1 MIADNKHMTSIVEN
15 IKTRGKD
22 LSVLDGIDRI
32 QYLIDL
38 AKEVKPLANEHRT
51 EENRI
56 RGCASNLWVIGNANT
71 YNKMYYQFDAEAFI
85 TKGTARLVI
94 ELVQQQ
100 PKDEI
105 AKLTREDFNAL
116 GIKDL
121 LTVQRQNG
129 LGNLIARIV
138 GLAQ

>member
-1 MIADNKHMTSIVEN
+1 MTSIIEN
-15 IKTRGKD
+15 IKARGENISP
-22 LSVLDGIDRI
+22 LEGHDRL
-32 QYLIDL
+32 QYLVDL
-38 AKEVKPLANEHRT
+38 ARDVPPLSNKHKT
-51 EENRI
+51 DENKI
-56 RGCASNLWVIGNANT
+56 RGCASNLWVVGEMNR
-71 YNKMYYQFDAEAFI
+71 YNKMYYQFDADSWI

-94 ELVQQQ
+94 ECVQQQ

-116 GIKDL
+116 GIKEL

>member
-1 MIADNKHMTSIVEN
+1 MTSIVEK

-22 LSVLDGIDRI
+22 LSVLEGMDRI
-32 QYLIDL
+32 QYLVDI
-38 AKEVKPLANEHRT
+38 AKEVKPLADKHKINQ
-51 EENRI
+51 NKI
-56 RGCASNLWVIGNANT
+56 RGCASNLWVVGEMNR
-71 YNKMYYQFDAEAFI
+71 YNKMYYEYDADAFI
-85 TKGTARLVI
+85 TKGTAKLVI

-116 GIKDL
+116 GIKEL

>member
-1 MIADNKHMTSIVEN
+1 MILDKIKSRGEDMSVLEGHDRLQYLVDLARDVPPLSNKHKTDEN
-15 IKTRGKD
+15 K
-22 LSVLDGIDRI
+22 
-32 QYLIDL
+32 
-38 AKEVKPLANEHRT
+38 
-51 EENRI
+51 I
-56 RGCASNLWVIGNANT
+56 RGCASNLWVVGEVNS
-71 YNKMYYQFDAEAFI
+71 YNKMYYEYDADAFI

-116 GIKDL
+116 GIKEL

>member
-1 MIADNKHMTSIVEN
+1 MSIIEN

-22 LSVLDGIDRI
+22 LSVLEGMDRI
-32 QYLIDL
+32 QYLVDI
-38 AKEVKPLANEHRT
+38 AKEVKPLADKHKTDQNK
-51 EENRI
+51 I
-56 RGCASNLWVIGNANT
+56 RGCASNLWVVGEMNR
-71 YNKMYYQFDAEAFI
+71 YHKMYYEYDADAFI
-85 TKGTARLVI
+85 TKGTAKLVI

-116 GIKDL
+116 GIKEL

>member
-1 MIADNKHMTSIVEN
+1 MTSIIEN

-22 LSVLDGIDRI
+22 LSVLEGMDRL
-32 QYLIDL
+32 QYLVEL
-38 AKEVKPLANEHRT
+38 AREVEPLADKHKINQ
-51 EENRI
+51 NKI
-56 RGCASNLWVIGNANT
+56 RGCASNLWVIGNTNGS
-71 YNKMYYQFDAEAFI
+71 NKMYYQFDAEAFI

-116 GIKDL
+116 GIKEL
-121 LTVQRQNG
+121 LTAQRQNG